1 MKFKLFLSLILCA
14 SLTCMAQG
22 YKDGIEYYKVG
33 QYDNAKELLLRNID
47 DPSTNKAEAYFY
59 LGCIGLYTDN
69 YEEAEKNFDA
79 GIAADPEYGY
89 NYVGMGELE
98 LRRGKLSTDKDA
110 AKNAEKAAKKLF
122 DEGKDLCG
130 KKDDAVMVAIAR
142 AYYNVD
148 PVKYADEIEDAKKD
162 AKKRDK
168 QSADLYVFEGDILA
182 DKQQWGSAASWYE
195 MVMRSGKDNIEAYV
209 KYANTYFYV
218 NPDVAI
224 QTLEDLV
231 ASKPNSALAQRELAE
246 KYYKDDQ
253 WTKAAEKYG
262 IYMQNPNHFKQDENR
277 YAGLLFYGKR
287 YQESYDLAAKIISE
301 HAAGDADVFYMKR
314 LQLYNLVAMAQEAEN
329 DSTAAA
335 QLWNRAD
342 VLAKEFLSMN
352 VPAGAKYEPKDY
364 SDYAVVLAALGDI
377 PGSVEMYKKA
387 YDANPEKVDLLKNAS
402 DACTDAKD
410 YENAAKFYQMYVDKA
425 DYKTNDLFV
434 LSGRYL
440 NWGVTT
446 PDTTATD
453 SIEREEAFKKA
464 LEYAEKVDSIV
475 PNDLRILSRIANIHV
490 GHESGF
496 SGRDYARYAEA
507 MPTYDA
513 ILAILDAD
521 PKYKDPNNADN
532 EIAMY
537 IEIFRYKAVHYYLN
551 KDQENMKLYYQKWL
565 EVDPTN
571 DALRQYI
578 ETLK

>member
-130 KKDDAVMVAIAR
+130 KKDDAVVVAIAR

-496 SGRDYARYAEA
+496 SGRDYARYGEA

>member
-130 KKDDAVMVAIAR
+130 KKDDAVVVAIAR

-218 NPDVAI
+218 NPAVAI

-262 IYMQNPNHFKQDENR
+262 IYMQNPNHFKQDESR

-301 HAAGDADVFYMKR
+301 HAAGDIETFYMKR
-314 LQLYNLVAMAQEAEN
+314 LQLYNLVSMAQEAEN

-335 QLWNRAD
+335 QLWSRAD

-496 SGRDYARYAEA
+496 SGRDYARYGEA

>member
-130 KKDDAVMVAIAR
+130 KKDDAVVVAIAR

>member
-262 IYMQNPNHFKQDENR
+262 IYMQNPNHFKQDESR

-301 HAAGDADVFYMKR
+301 HAAGDIETFYMKR
-314 LQLYNLVAMAQEAEN
+314 LQLYNLVSMAQEAEN

-532 EIAMY
+532 ELAMY

-551 KDQENMKLYYQKWL
+551 KDEENMKLYYQKWL

>member
-130 KKDDAVMVAIAR
+130 KKDDAVVVAIAR

-496 SGRDYARYAEA
+496 SGRDYARYGEA

-551 KDQENMKLYYQKWL
+551 KDEENMKLYYQKWL